1 MRAINDLGDYPL
13 SSRKGLLSGLRT
25 DARPR
30 LSMSVAAFSPLSGQA
45 HTRTSA
51 RVQLLPASWPSVA
64 SSSLELS
71 AALLLVPTSTS

>member
-1 MRAINDLGDYPL
+1 MRAINDLGDY
-13 SSRKGLLSGLRT
+13 SRSARTGLLSVVRT

-30 LSMSVAAFSPLSGQA
+30 LSRSVAAFSSLSGKA

-51 RVQLLPASWPSVA
+51 RVQPRPASWPSVA